1 MPANPFD
8 YINSITTGKV
18 NIIRESDNPNMAEKD
33 YPAFMVNRGLSYF
46 IDTLMYANDMNR
58 YADLDGL
65 MQYEYLFLSIPKK
78 KRFSKWAKPDRSEDV
93 KAVAEYYGY
102 SRKKAEEALGLLTP
116 EQLDKIRDVL
126 DKGGR

>member
-1 MPANPFD
+1 MAANPFD
-8 YINSITTGKV
+8 YINSITTGRV
-18 NIIRESDNPNMAEKD
+18 NIIRESDNPSMAEKD

-65 MQYEYLFLSIPKK
+65 MQYEYLFMSVPKK

-93 KAVAEYYGY
+93 KAVSEYYGY
-102 SRKKAEEALGLLTP
+102 SRQKAEEALGLLTS
-116 EQLDKIRDVL
+116 EQLDQIRDVL